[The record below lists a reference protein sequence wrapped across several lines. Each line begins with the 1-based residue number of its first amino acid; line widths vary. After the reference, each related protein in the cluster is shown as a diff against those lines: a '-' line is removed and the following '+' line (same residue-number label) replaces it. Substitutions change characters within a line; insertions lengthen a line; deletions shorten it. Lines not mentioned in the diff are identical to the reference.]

1 MYADEVGFS
10 FVQQTHIGRQ
20 VSIFVVG
27 VMRRYLVGHVVLALI
42 ACVTPSALGGMASPL
57 PSADEV
63 RRILRL
69 NDSAAERFQAIS
81 FFVVVLLACAAVV
94 RWLWNY
100 LRRDF
105 TQLPRLT
112 FSRALVGVLL
122 WGVLFVVVLTMIAGA
137 RELMT
142 PGAWEK
148 QGLTYRLKEDPK
160 YEPPDGT
167 QERRQQLERLRQA
180 LWHSAALHQGKFPSA
195 VDLAEIPQDVWTVL
209 DAGGMRF
216 LYTPGLSVSGPVS
229 ILAWEPERDAAR
241 RLVLRTDGDIPT
253 LSTQQIQ
260 NLLKEE
266 KKR

>member
-1 MYADEVGFS
+1 V
-10 FVQQTHIGRQ
+10 
-20 VSIFVVG
+20 
-27 VMRRYLVGHVVLALI
+27 RRYFIASAVAIVLLFCLSPNA
-42 ACVTPSALGGMASPL
+42 SAGMASPL

-81 FFVVVLLACAAVV
+81 FFIVVLLACAVVV

-112 FSRALVGVLL
+112 FGRALVGVFL
-122 WGVLFVVVLTMIAGA
+122 WGILFVVVLTMIAGA

-148 QGLTYRLKEDPK
+148 QGLTYRLKDDPK

-180 LWHSAALHQGKFPSA
+180 LWHFAALHQGKFPSA
-195 VDLAEIPQDVWTVL
+195 GEAAEVPQDVWTVP
-209 DAGGMRF
+209 DGGGMRF

-229 ILAWEPERDAAR
+229 ILAWEPERDSAK
-241 RLVLRTDGDIPT
+241 RLVLRTNGDITT

-260 NLLKEE
+260 SLLKEE
-266 KKR
+266 KKP